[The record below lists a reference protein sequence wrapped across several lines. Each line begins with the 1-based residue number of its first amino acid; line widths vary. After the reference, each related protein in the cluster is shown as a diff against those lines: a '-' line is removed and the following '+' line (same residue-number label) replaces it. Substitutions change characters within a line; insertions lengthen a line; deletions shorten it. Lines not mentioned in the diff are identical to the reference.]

1 MPNPGPGRARPRN
14 RGPDRLFYPERHS
27 NPRPRTP
34 VSIPFRT
41 VLVTGASAGIGA
53 ACARAFAGV
62 GARLVLAARRT
73 DRLEGLA
80 SELRDAHGT
89 EAHLLALDVRDAEA
103 VAGTLAGLP
112 PEWAEID
119 VLVNNAGL
127 GRGLEKVQEGN
138 VADWD
143 EMVDTNVKGL
153 LYVTRALVPGMVAR
167 GRGHVID
174 IGSVAG
180 HEVYPGGAVY
190 CATKHAVG
198 AITKGLRMDLLGT
211 GVRVSTVD
219 PGMVETEFSVVR
231 FRGDHARAD
240 RVYAGMTPLVADDI
254 ADAVLWCATR
264 PPHVNIDEIIV
275 KPTDQASATL
285 VARR

>member
-1 MPNPGPGRARPRN
+1 M
-14 RGPDRLFYPERHS
+14 
-27 NPRPRTP
+27 
-34 VSIPFRT
+34 SIPFRT

-53 ACARAFAGV
+53 ACARAFAGA

-80 SELRDAHGT
+80 AALRDAHGT
-89 EAHLLALDVRDAEA
+89 ESFLLALDVRDAEA
-103 VAGTLAGLP
+103 VAGAFAALP
-112 PEWAEID
+112 PEWAEVD

-127 GRGLEKVQEGN
+127 GRGLEKVQEGT
-138 VADWD
+138 VSEWD

-167 GRGHVID
+167 GRGHVIN

-231 FRGDHARAD
+231 FRGDRERAD
-240 RVYAGMTPLVADDI
+240 RVYAGMTPLMADDI

-285 VARR
+285 VHRR

>member
-1 MPNPGPGRARPRN
+1 MR
-14 RGPDRLFYPERHS
+14 YS
-27 NPRPRTP
+27 
-34 VSIPFRT
+34 FRT

-53 ACARAFAGV
+53 ACARAFAGA
-62 GARLVLAARRT
+62 GARLVLAARRAE
-73 DRLEGLA
+73 RLEALA
-80 SELRDAHGT
+80 AELRDAHG
-89 EAHLLALDVRDAEA
+89 ADSHLLELDVRDAEA
-103 VAGTLAGLP
+103 VAAALGGLP
-112 PEWAEID
+112 AEWAQVD

-127 GRGLEKVQEGN
+127 GRGLEKAHEGSP
-138 VADWD
+138 ADWD
-143 EMVDTNVKGL
+143 EMVDTNVKAL
-153 LYVTRALVPGMVAR
+153 LYVTRAVVPGMVAR
-167 GRGHVID
+167 RRGHVVN

-198 AITKGLRMDLLGT
+198 AITRGLRMDLLGT

-231 FRGDHARAD
+231 FHGDRERAD
-240 RVYAGMTPLVADDI
+240 RVYAGMTPLVADDV

-264 PPHVNIDEIIV
+264 PPHVNVDEIIL

-285 VARR
+285 VSRK

>member
-1 MPNPGPGRARPRN
+1 MR
-14 RGPDRLFYPERHS
+14 YS
-27 NPRPRTP
+27 
-34 VSIPFRT
+34 FRT

-53 ACARAFAGV
+53 ACARAFAGA
-62 GARLVLAARRT
+62 GARLLLAARRAE
-73 DRLEGLA
+73 RLEALA
-80 SELRDAHGT
+80 AELRDAHGT
-89 EAHLLALDVRDAEA
+89 ESHLLELDVRDAEA
-103 VAGTLAGLP
+103 VASTLGALP
-112 PEWAEID
+112 PAWAEVD

-127 GRGLEKVQEGN
+127 GLGLAKAHEGSP
-138 VADWD
+138 ADWD
-143 EMVDTNVKGL
+143 
-153 LYVTRALVPGMVAR
+153 GMVAR
-167 GRGHVID
+167 GRGHVVN

-198 AITKGLRMDLLGT
+198 AITRGLRMDLLGT

-219 PGMVETEFSVVR
+219 PGMVETEFSLVR
-231 FRGDHARAD
+231 FEGDRERAD

-264 PPHVNIDEIIV
+264 PPHVNVDEIII

-285 VARR
+285 VNRK

>member
-1 MPNPGPGRARPRN
+1 VR
-14 RGPDRLFYPERHS
+14 YS
-27 NPRPRTP
+27 
-34 VSIPFRT
+34 FRT
-41 VLVTGASAGIGA
+41 VLVTGASSGIGA
-53 ACARAFAGV
+53 ACARAFAGA
-62 GARLVLAARRT
+62 GARLVLAARRA
-73 DRLEGLA
+73 DRLEALA
-80 SELRDAHGT
+80 AELRDAHGT
-89 EAHLLALDVRDAEA
+89 ESRLLELDVRDAEA
-103 VAGTLAGLP
+103 VAAALGALP
-112 PEWAEID
+112 PEWAEVD

-127 GRGLEKVQEGN
+127 GRGLEKVQEGDP
-138 VADWD
+138 AGWD

-153 LYVTRALVPGMVAR
+153 LYVTRAVVPGMVAR
-167 GRGHVID
+167 GRGHVVN

-198 AITKGLRMDLLGT
+198 AITQGLRMDLLGT

-231 FRGDHARAD
+231 FHGDRERAD

-264 PPHVNIDEIIV
+264 PPHVNVDEIII

-285 VARR
+285 VSRR